1 MKKIGLLNFALAN
14 ATLEEKATK
23 KALDRQA
30 ILAMEGRYYVDFD
43 FAETFSPIEGYERED
58 LYKNASVEYIF
69 VIKDEPDYIS
79 IQHILVVDEKFVV
92 KHWRQDWIYEN
103 RELLVY
109 DKNLTWKKKMISVE
123 EAAGTWTQKVYQVD
137 DSPRYEGYGT
147 WVFVDGK
154 KYWKSVADA
163 PLPRRQNHRDDY
175 NVLKRGTYIE
185 ITDTGWRM
193 DQDNQK
199 IFRNDKGED
208 QLVVWEK
215 GFEVE
220 SRGDYNCQPAIDYW
234 EKNHQYW
241 ADVREIWTELIEE
254 NEELSFKEEIDGSK
268 MYEPFFGM
276 AMRFSGDKYNKA
288 EVQKAI
294 YATIQSYLKRG

>member
-1 MKKIGLLNFALAN
+1 MKKTALLNIALAGVSVE
-14 ATLEEKATK
+14 AKEVK
-23 KALDRQA
+23 KEMDRQA
-30 ILAMEGRYYVDFD
+30 ILAMEGRFYVDFD

-69 VIKDEPDYIS
+69 VIKDEPDFIS

-92 KHWRQDWIYEN
+92 KHWRQDWLYEN
-103 RELLVY
+103 REMFEY
-109 DKNLTWKKKMISVE
+109 DKDLTWKKRILSAE
-123 EAAGTWTQKVYQVD
+123 EAEGTWTQKVYQVD

-147 WVFVDGK
+147 WIFADGK
-154 KYWKSVADA
+154 RFWESVADA
-163 PLPRRQNHRDDY
+163 PLPRRQNHREDY
-175 NVLKRGTYIE
+175 NVLRRGTRIE
-185 ITDTGWRM
+185 ITDNGWMM

-199 IFRNDKGED
+199 IFKNEKGED

-220 SRGDYNCQPAIDYW
+220 HRGDYNCQPAIDYW

-241 ADVREIWTELIEE
+241 ADVREIWTELIAE
-254 NEELSFKEEIDGSK
+254 NESLSFVEEIDGAK

-276 AMRFSGDKYNKA
+276 AMRFAGDKYDKEA
-288 EVQKAI
+288 AQKAI
-294 YATIQSYLKRG
+294 YATIQSYLKQG